1 MKQITQHPIKKSDLG
16 FHGNLFGGKL
26 LAWMDA
32 AGAGFAAEV
41 CDTPRMVT
49 KLIDKC
55 IFNKPAREGQLLKI
69 YGAVEVVGNT
79 SLTVRLEARSHNVY
93 NGKQNL
99 ILSTNMV
106 FVRIDEQGDAIPIS
120 DRVREKYGNNISKE
134 GYKEIERLRKKYVIN
149 EEELKILKEQ
159 RKKWLQ

>member
-1 MKQITQHPIKKSDLG
+1 MIHITTHPIKKSDLG

-32 AGAGFAAEV
+32 AAASFASEK

-69 YGAVEVVGNT
+69 YGKIKSVGNT
-79 SLTVRLEARSHNVY
+79 SITLILEARSHNVY
-93 NGKQNL
+93 NGKQNV
-99 ILSTNMV
+99 ILSTEMV
-106 FVRIDEQGDAIPIS
+106 FVRIDEQGEAIPIS
-120 DRVREKYGNNISKE
+120 ERVKLKYNTN
-134 GYKEIERLRKKYVIN
+134 
-149 EEELKILKEQ
+149 
-159 RKKWLQ
+159 

>member
-106 FVRIDEQGDAIPIS
+106 FVRIDEQGEAIPIS
-120 DRVREKYGNNISKE
+120 GRVREKYGNNISKE
-134 GYKEIERLRKKYVIN
+134 GYEEIEKLRKKYVIN

-159 RKKWLQ
+159 RKK

>member
-1 MKQITQHPIKKSDLG
+1 MIHITTHPIKKSDLG

-55 IFNKPAREGQLLKI
+55 VFNKPAKEGQLLKI
-69 YGAVEVVGNT
+69 YGGVERVGNT
-79 SLTVRLEARSHNVY
+79 SLTIRLEARSHNVY
-93 NGKQNL
+93 NGKQNV

-106 FVRIDEQGDAIPIS
+106 FVRIDDQGDAIPIS
-120 DRVREKYGNNISKE
+120 DRVRLKYNKE
-134 GYKEIERLRKKYVIN
+134 
-149 EEELKILKEQ
+149 
-159 RKKWLQ
+159 

>member
-69 YGAVEVVGNT
+69 YGEVEVVGNT

-120 DRVREKYGNNISKE
+120 DRVREKYGKNISKE
-134 GYKEIERLRKKYVIN
+134 GYEEIEKLRKKYVIN

-159 RKKWLQ
+159 RKK

>member
-1 MKQITQHPIKKSDLG
+1 MIHITTHPIKKSDLG

-55 IFNKPAREGQLLKI
+55 VFNKPAKEGQLLKI
-69 YGAVEVVGNT
+69 YGGVEMVGNT
-79 SLTVRLEARSHNVY
+79 SLTIRLEARSHNVY
-93 NGKQNL
+93 NGKQNV

-106 FVRIDEQGDAIPIS
+106 FVRIDDQGDAIPIS
-120 DRVREKYGNNISKE
+120 ERVRLKYNKE
-134 GYKEIERLRKKYVIN
+134 
-149 EEELKILKEQ
+149 
-159 RKKWLQ
+159 